1 MGSSVQVYQN
11 KLSKLDTHRGMAFS
25 IIRQCMQVLL
35 DKMKHDP
42 VLMLLRRHPI
52 HSAHRMSLRTV
63 LPRRKTSFHFY
74 SV

>member
-25 IIRQCMQVLL
+25 IIRGQCMQVLL

-42 VLMLLRRHPI
+42 G
-52 HSAHRMSLRTV
+52 
-63 LPRRKTSFHFY
+63 F
-74 SV
+74 